1 MCLFGTAIINKPEG
15 LLDAEFTKRGKIE
28 HHFCSLSS
36 VSIVFIEVKKTLVS
50 GKAKLDV
57 IAQVLAESAGRL
69 YLLFF
74 TFFSLLPFNDNAN
87 NISLRLSK
95 LKGST
100 LGACSCYPLRWGEV

>member
-74 TFFSLLPFNDNAN
+74 NFFFAF
-87 NISLRLSK
+87 
-95 LKGST
+95 T
-100 LGACSCYPLRWGEV
+100 L